1 MNLSITVLESKLI
14 QKIDL
19 EKLLKILPI
28 LKKEYP
34 KWDAPAKKFQKGYKR
49 TPFAILLSALIST
62 RTKDEITLLSL
73 QNLLKLADTPEKM
86 LLLSEE
92 EIQKAI
98 YPAGFYKTKAKAILK
113 ISKILIE
120 KYNQKVPDKKNELLK
135 LPGVGEKVA
144 NIVLESAFKKNVAA
158 VDTHVHRIL
167 NLLKII
173 ETKDMKES
181 SKIINEKFPKE
192 TLKNLNKILVSFAQ
206 SICKPK
212 KPNCQICPIKKYCP
226 KL

>member
-1 MNLSITVLESKLI
+1 MI
-14 QKIDL
+14 QKVDL

-49 TPFAILLSALIST
+49 TPFSILLSALIST

-86 LLLSEE
+86 LLLSEK

-113 ISKILIE
+113 ISKILVE

-206 SICKPK
+206 SVCKPQ